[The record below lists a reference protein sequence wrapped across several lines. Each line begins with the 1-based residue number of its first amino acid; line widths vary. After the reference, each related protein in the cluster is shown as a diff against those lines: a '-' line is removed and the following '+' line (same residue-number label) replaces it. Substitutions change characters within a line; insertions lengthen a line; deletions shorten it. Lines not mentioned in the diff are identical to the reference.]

1 MARTKGGS
9 LYTRP
14 EIILEDEPEG
24 FGKKLEPV
32 NIDLMIEKNQE
43 ILETLTQETIKKIY
57 NNYVNYRDKVD
68 VFYVAFS
75 GGKDSVVALDLVQR
89 ALPHNEFKVIFGD
102 TGMEFPDTYNVVE
115 KISKFCSDNNI
126 EFFRAKSKLT
136 PENTWKA
143 FGPPAVTNRWCCS
156 VHKTSPQIMLMQLKT
171 NMQGFTG
178 MAFTGVRGDESVSRS
193 EYDDI
198 SFGQKHKGQYSCHP
212 ILEWN
217 TAELYL
223 YI

>member
-1 MARTKGGS
+1 MYSYTWDTETGGLLLNTSPLQFSKEPRPVYSRELDILGFNKYWQYDKNDSAPYMWAESNTYIYKGRIVARTKGGS

-43 ILETLTQETIKKIY
+43 ILDTLTQETIKKIY

-102 TGMEFPDTYNVVE
+102 TGME
-115 KISKFCSDNNI
+115 
-126 EFFRAKSKLT
+126 RAICG
-136 PENTWKA
+136 W
-143 FGPPAVTNRWCCS
+143 S
-156 VHKTSPQIMLMQLKT
+156 V
-171 NMQGFTG
+171 
-178 MAFTGVRGDESVSRS
+178 
-193 EYDDI
+193 
-198 SFGQKHKGQYSCHP
+198 
-212 ILEWN
+212 
-217 TAELYL
+217 LYCRKR
-223 YI
+223 